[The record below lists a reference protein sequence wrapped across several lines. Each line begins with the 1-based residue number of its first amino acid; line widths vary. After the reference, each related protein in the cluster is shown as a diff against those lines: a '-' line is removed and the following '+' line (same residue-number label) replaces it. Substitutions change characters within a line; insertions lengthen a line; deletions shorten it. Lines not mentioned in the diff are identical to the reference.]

1 MAIFLAVTA
10 FCRFSRQLP
19 EFATLISRS
28 KHGRFL
34 SGAAR
39 ETSTHRT
46 PFPAP
51 ALRRLKFSAS
61 DRFFKNDVRG
71 EHRDG
76 ECEFVPR
83 I

>member
-1 MAIFLAVTA
+1 MIDFVRGGWAGKIKPTA
-10 FCRFSRQLP
+10 L
-19 EFATLISRS
+19 
-28 KHGRFL
+28 
-34 SGAAR
+34 
-39 ETSTHRT
+39 